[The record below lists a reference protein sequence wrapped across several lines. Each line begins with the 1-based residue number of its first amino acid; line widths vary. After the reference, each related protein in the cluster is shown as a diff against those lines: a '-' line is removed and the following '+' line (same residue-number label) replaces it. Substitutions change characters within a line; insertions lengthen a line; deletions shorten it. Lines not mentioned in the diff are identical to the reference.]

1 MSALVLFAQA
11 EMPPVPVPRRERPSL
26 RGYRGRTLKLL
37 RRFFHVSVEIG
48 RLPSLI
54 GREIFRSRV
63 AHCRVPTFED
73 RVIFA
78 HDMEQCLARL
88 EWFSQQLV
96 ARVVFQEHSF
106 EEAAR
111 LLRTTERTVRRRFP
125 AALDELS
132 EILLRQELM
141 RPDPCQE
148 GEGGPFS
155 ANDSNGG
162 E

>member
-1 MSALVLFAQA
+1 MSGLVLFAQA
-11 EMPPVPVPRRERPSL
+11 EMPPAAIVAAQRPNL
-26 RGYRGRTLKLL
+26 RAYRGRTLRLL

-54 GREIFRSRV
+54 GREIFRGRV
-63 AHCRVPTFED
+63 TRCRVPTFED

-88 EWFSQQLV
+88 EWFSQQLI

-125 AALDELS
+125 AALDALAEM
-132 EILLRQELM
+132 LLRNGLM
-141 RPDPCQE
+141 RADPCQE
-148 GEGGPFS
+148 GESGPFS
-155 ANDSNGG
+155 ANDSND
-162 E
+162 EK